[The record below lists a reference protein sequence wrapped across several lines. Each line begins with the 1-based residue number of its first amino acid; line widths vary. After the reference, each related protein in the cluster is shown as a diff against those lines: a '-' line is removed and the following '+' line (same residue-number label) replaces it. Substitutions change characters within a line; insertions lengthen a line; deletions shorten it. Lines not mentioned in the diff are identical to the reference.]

1 MKSLLLY
8 ALISCATV
16 AHAQRP
22 QAAPRPDSVRVAL
35 HFGSD
40 NAELHQLMAR
50 ALHVE
55 KWHIEAINPQL
66 AGRRFHLTYQE
77 YRHGVAA
84 PEQKLAGDA
93 QRLLTFDP
101 QGRFSFDVF
110 ARQATENRLENQF
123 LFTGGS
129 TLKTFEAQ
137 PGKGNLYSLRPD
149 IWPYRPRQSAVALGP
164 AQQPTTERSFAV
176 GQKVP
181 FLVYTLPYEEDGW
194 LLYCKLAQSKT
205 PVQDWYKTFKIPHF
219 VVYNLVVE

>member
-1 MKSLLLY
+1 MKFLLLY
-8 ALISCATV
+8 ALTSCATV
-16 AHAQRP
+16 ARAQRP
-22 QAAPRPDSVRVAL
+22 QPAPHPDSVRIAV

-55 KWHIEAINPQL
+55 KWHIEATNPRL
-66 AGRRFHLTYQE
+66 AGRRFHLSYQE
-77 YRHGVAA
+77 YRNGVAA
-84 PEQKLAGDA
+84 PEKELAGDA
-93 QRLLTFDP
+93 SRLLTFDP

-123 LFTGGS
+123 LFAGGS
-129 TLKTFEAQ
+129 TLKTFEAL
-137 PGKGNLYSLRPD
+137 PGKGDLYSLRPD
-149 IWPYRPRQSAVALGP
+149 IWPYRPRQSALAPG
-164 AQQPTTERSFAV
+164 QQPVTERSFVV

-205 PVQDWYKTFKIPHF
+205 PVQDWYKAFNIPHF